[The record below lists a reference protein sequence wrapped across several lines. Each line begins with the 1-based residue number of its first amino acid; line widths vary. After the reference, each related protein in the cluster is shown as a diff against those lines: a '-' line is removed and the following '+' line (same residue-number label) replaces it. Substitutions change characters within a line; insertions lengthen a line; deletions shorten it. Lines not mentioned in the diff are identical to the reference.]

1 MNVNLLMNKYDEK
14 GPMGLSYSEMNWL
27 FENTENLEQ
36 QVELLKVKIK
46 MYEESLL
53 SVRNSDTLE
62 QAKRTA
68 RIALG

>member
-1 MNVNLLMNKYDEK
+1 MNKYDEK

-27 FENTENLEQ
+27 FENSENLEQ
-36 QVELLKVKIK
+36 QVDLLKTKIK

>member
-14 GPMGLSYSEMNWL
+14 GPLGLSYSEMNWL
-27 FENTENLEQ
+27 FENSENLEQ
-36 QVELLKVKIK
+36 QVDLLKTKIK

>member
-27 FENTENLEQ
+27 FENSENLEQ
-36 QVELLKVKIK
+36 QVDLLKTKIK

>member
-1 MNVNLLMNKYDEK
+1 MNINVLINKYHEK

-27 FENTENLEQ
+27 FENIETLEQ
-36 QVELLKVKIK
+36 EIEVLKIK
-46 MYEESLL
+46 IRMHEESLL
-53 SVRNSDTLE
+53 SIKNSDTLD

>member
-27 FENTENLEQ
+27 FENTETLEQ
-36 QVELLKVKIK
+36 EIDTLKIK
-46 MYEESLL
+46 IRMYEESLL
-53 SVRNSDTLE
+53 SIRNSDTLE